1 MATSVTTSG
10 MYLGSAGA
18 MWIMPSVVRIAGAG
32 GLLKLIA
39 CLGMSWSI
47 LWFFVGGKVQ
57 PKQENVLPLSHHS
70 KISARATPSHPST
83 PWRKIATSVAVWAI
97 IVNNFTFHYAVYVV
111 MNWLPTYFNDLIKA
125 ELSAIGVIKGLPYV
139 LMFLF
144 SITGVDSSTGPPL
157 SLGVV

>member
-32 GLLKLIA
+32 GLLKLVA
-39 CLGMSWSI
+39 CLGLSWSI
-47 LWFFVGGKVQ
+47 LWFFIGGRVQ
-57 PKQENVLPLSHHS
+57 PKQESVLPLSHHS
-70 KISARATPSHPST
+70 KISSTAAARPST

-111 MNWLPTYFNDLIKA
+111 MNWLPTYFNELIKA
-125 ELSAIGVIKGLPYV
+125 ELSAIGIIKGLPYI

-144 SITGVDSSTGPPL
+144 SITGVDASIGPPL
-157 SLGVV
+157 TSGVV